1 MIVKEVEIKW
11 LGHSSVKIKTP
22 DGKIIYI
29 DPYEIK
35 ENSDKADFILITH
48 SHPDHCSIADIE
60 KVIKQNSRVVISADC
75 QSKITRIKTPLKI
88 EVIELGNE
96 MDFHSIKVLSVP
108 AYNTDKSFHPKSE
121 AWFGYVI
128 KIGEV
133 IIYHAGD
140 TDFIPEMQKLTGY
153 KRNGNEFI
161 ALLPIGG
168 RFTMDVDEAV
178 EAAKVIKPSLA
189 VPIHYGA
196 IIGSRNDAEE
206 FVKQCKS
213 QGINSKILE

>member
-1 MIVKEVEIKW
+1 MLIKGVEIKW
-11 LGHSSVKIKTP
+11 LGHSSVKIKTS

-35 ENSDKADFILITH
+35 DNSEKADFILITH

-60 KVIKQNSRVVISADC
+60 KLIKQNSHVVISADC

-88 EVIELGNE
+88 QVIELGNE
-96 MDFHSIKVLSVP
+96 LDFHTLKVLSVP
-108 AYNTDKSFHPKSE
+108 AYNLDKSFHPKSE

-140 TDFIPEMQKLTGY
+140 TDLIPEMQKLTGY

-161 ALLPIGG
+161 ALLPVGG
-168 RFTMDVDEAV
+168 RFTMNVDEAV
-178 EAAKVIKPSLA
+178 EAARIIKPSLA
-189 VPIHYGA
+189 VPIHYGS
-196 IIGSRNDAEE
+196 IIATKTDAEE
-206 FVKQCKS
+206 FVAQCKK
-213 QGINSKILE
+213 QGISSKILE